1 MHIVREIIVNQNDVI
16 AGLDIGTTKI
26 CCVAAEV
33 GENNDV
39 RIIGMG
45 TCASHGIISGVVVD
59 IDSTVEAIR
68 TAVSLASQQSGK
80 EITSVY
86 AGVTGKHISSVNSR
100 GVIAITHPSREIT
113 EEDVDRVTDASR
125 LIVIPPDQMILSAI
139 PRSFSIDGQSGIKH
153 PLGMSGSRLE
163 VETHIITASRTF
175 IDNIGK
181 CIQKAGLYIDEMIL
195 QPLATAESVL
205 LPGEKNLGV
214 CILDI
219 GGGTSDMA
227 IFVQGEIYYSAVI
240 PIAGQ
245 HVTYDMAYGLQVN
258 EDEAEKIKLK
268 YGCITP
274 QFILDDETVPVL
286 QIGKGAPRQLPRKT
300 LCVIIEPRME
310 ELFEMALKEIEKSG
324 TKGKLPGGIILSG
337 GGSLMPG
344 TLECAMRVLGMRA
357 RQGKPEHVSGL
368 VDFVNSPIYA
378 TAVGLVQYGIKQ
390 KTQEPPSRHSRG
402 LLDSISKFFSGILS
416 RLGFG

>member
-1 MHIVREIIVNQNDVI
+1 
-16 AGLDIGTTKI
+16 
-26 CCVAAEV
+26 
-33 GENNDV
+33 
-39 RIIGMG
+39 MG

-300 LCVIIEPRME
+300 L
-310 ELFEMALKEIEKSG
+310 
-324 TKGKLPGGIILSG
+324 
-337 GGSLMPG
+337 
-344 TLECAMRVLGMRA
+344 
-357 RQGKPEHVSGL
+357 
-368 VDFVNSPIYA
+368 
-378 TAVGLVQYGIKQ
+378 
-390 KTQEPPSRHSRG
+390 
-402 LLDSISKFFSGILS
+402 
-416 RLGFG
+416 

>member
-1 MHIVREIIVNQNDVI
+1 MVNPIDVI

-33 GENNDV
+33 GDNNDT
-39 RIIGMG
+39 RIIGVG
-45 TCASHGIISGVVVD
+45 TCASRGIMSGVVVD

-68 TAVSLASQQSGK
+68 TAVNQASQQSGK

-86 AGVTGKHISSVNSR
+86 VGVTGKHISSVNSR
-100 GVIAITHPSREIT
+100 GVIAITHPNREIT
-113 EEDVDRVTDASR
+113 EEDVERVTEASR
-125 LIVIPPDQMILSAI
+125 LIVIPPDQMILSSI

-181 CIQKAGLYIDEMIL
+181 CVQKAGLYIQEMIL

-227 IFVQGEIYYSAVI
+227 IFVSGEIYYSAVI

-258 EDEAEKIKLK
+258 EEDAEVIKLK

-274 QFILDDETVPVL
+274 QNLRDDETVPVL

-310 ELFEMALKEIEKSG
+310 ELFELALKEIEKSG
-324 TKGKLPGGIILSG
+324 TKGRLPGGIILSG

-344 TLECAMRVLGMRA
+344 TVECASRVLGMRA
-357 RQGKPEHVSGL
+357 RQGKPDRVSGL
-368 VDFVNSPIYA
+368 VEFVNSPIYA

-390 KTQEPPSRHSRG
+390 KTQEPQTSHSRG
-402 LLDSISKFFSGILS
+402 IVDSIIKFLTGIWS
-416 RLGFG
+416 RLGFGA